1 MPLSEQMT
9 MRNNSRSHT
18 YQGAGRGDI
27 VMWVFALFL
36 LYLLYNSGFF
46 TEAAWAD
53 FSRRFYQNFVKDRR
67 YMMLVD
73 GLKSTIF
80 MTTGATLIGL
90 VVGLILSVIR
100 VAHKGGAHIPV
111 LNAMAN
117 TYITV
122 LRGTPAM
129 VQLLI
134 WNFTIFASA
143 RDLNTQYI
151 AILAFGLNSG
161 AYIAEIFRG
170 GIESIDPGQME
181 AARSLGLT
189 YGTSMKK
196 VVLPQALRNIIPM
209 LFNEFIALLKETSVA
224 GYIGIDDLTRAG
236 QNIQALTLEHS
247 QPLVMVAIIYL
258 VIVML
263 LTRFVRKLEEWLSRG
278 RRG

>member
-1 MPLSEQMT
+1 
-9 MRNNSRSHT
+9 MRNNFT
-18 YQGAGRGDI
+18 KQKGAGRGDI
-27 VMWVFALFL
+27 VLGIFALFL
-36 LYLLYNSGFF
+36 LYLLYDSGFF
-46 TEAAWAD
+46 TAAAWSD
-53 FSRRFYQNFVKDRR
+53 FNRRFYQNFIKDSR

-73 GLKSTIF
+73 GLKATIF
-80 MTTGATLIGL
+80 MTSGATVIG
-90 VVGLILSVIR
+90 VIVGLILSVIR
-100 VAHKGGAHIPV
+100 VAYKGGVHIPL
-111 LNAMAN
+111 LNKFAE
-117 TYITV
+117 TYISV

-161 AYIAEIFRG
+161 AYVAEIFRG
-170 GIESIDPGQME
+170 GIESIDAGQME
-181 AARSLGLT
+181 AARSLGLS
-189 YGTSMKK
+189 YGSSMRH
-196 VVLPQALRNIIPM
+196 VILPQALRNVVPM
-209 LFNEFIALLKETSVA
+209 LFNEFIALLKETSIA

-258 VIVML
+258 VIVL
-263 LTRFVRKLEEWLSRG
+263 FLTHLVRRLENWLSRG

>member
-1 MPLSEQMT
+1 
-9 MRNNSRSHT
+9 MRDKFSRHD
-18 YQGAGRGDI
+18 GAGRGEVI
-27 VMWVFALFL
+27 LWIFGLAL
-36 LYLLYNSGFF
+36 LYLLWNSGFF
-46 TEAAWAD
+46 TAAAWQD
-53 FSRRFYQNFVKDRR
+53 FNRRFYQNFVKDKR

-80 MTTGATLIGL
+80 MTSGATLIG
-90 VVGLILSVIR
+90 VAVGLILSVIR
-100 VAHKGGAHIPV
+100 VAYKGGVPIPL
-111 LNAMAN
+111 LNKFAEF
-117 TYITV
+117 YITV

-161 AYIAEIFRG
+161 AYVAEIFRG

-181 AARSLGLT
+181 AARSLGLS
-189 YGTSMKK
+189 YGQSMRY
-196 VVLPQALRNIIPM
+196 VILPQALRNVVPM
-209 LFNEFIALLKETSVA
+209 LFNEFIALLKETSIA

-258 VIVML
+258 VIVL
-263 LTRFVRKLEEWLSRG
+263 FLTRLVRKLEEWLSRG
-278 RRG
+278 RR

>member
-1 MPLSEQMT
+1 
-9 MRNNSRSHT
+9 MRLDSKR
-18 YQGAGRGDI
+18 YGAGRGDI
-27 VMWVFALFL
+27 LLWLCAAVLLFL
-36 LYLLYNSGFF
+36 LYQSGFF
-46 TEAAWAD
+46 TEAAWDD
-53 FSRRFYQNFVKDRR
+53 FGRRFYQNFVKDRR
-67 YMMLVD
+67 YMMLVN
-73 GLKSTIF
+73 GLKATLF
-80 MTTGATLIGL
+80 MTAFSTFIGL
-90 VVGLILSVIR
+90 VVGLLLSVIR
-100 VAHKGGAHIPV
+100 VAYKGGAPIPL
-111 LNAMAN
+111 LNAFAEC
-117 TYITV
+117 YITV
-122 LRGTPAM
+122 LRGTPVM

-181 AARSLGLT
+181 AGRSLGLS
-189 YGTSMKK
+189 YGASMRFI
-196 VVLPQALRNIIPM
+196 VLPQAIRNIVPM
-209 LFNEFIALLKETSVA
+209 LFNEFVAMLKETSVA

-258 VIVML
+258 VIVMF
-263 LTRFVRKLEEWLSRG
+263 LTGFIRRLERWLSRS

>member
-1 MPLSEQMT
+1 MT
-9 MRNNSRSHT
+9 TRNRT
-18 YQGAGRGDI
+18 YAGAGRGDLLLWI
-27 VMWVFALFL
+27 VGAFL
-36 LYLLYNSGFF
+36 VYLLWESGFF
-46 TEAAWAD
+46 TAEAWSD
-53 FSRRFYQNFVKDRR
+53 FNRRFYQNFIHDNR

-73 GLKSTIF
+73 GLKSTLF
-80 MTTGATLIGL
+80 MTAGATIIG
-90 VVGLILSVIR
+90 VIVGLILSVIR
-100 VAHKGGAHIPV
+100 VAYKGGLHIPI
-111 LNAMAN
+111 LNKFAEA
-117 TYITV
+117 YITV

-161 AYIAEIFRG
+161 AYVAEIFRG

-189 YGTSMKK
+189 YWSSMRY
-196 VVLPQALRNIIPM
+196 VVLPQALRNVVPM
-209 LFNEFIALLKETSVA
+209 LFNEFIALLKETSIA

-258 VIVML
+258 IMVMVL
-263 LTRFVRKLEEWLSRG
+263 SKLVKKLEEWLSRG
-278 RRG
+278 RR

>member
-1 MPLSEQMT
+1 MT
-9 MRNNSRSHT
+9 TRNRT
-18 YQGAGRGDI
+18 YAGAGRGDLLLWI
-27 VMWVFALFL
+27 VGAFL
-36 LYLLYNSGFF
+36 VYLLWESGFF
-46 TEAAWAD
+46 TAEAWSD
-53 FSRRFYQNFVKDRR
+53 FNRRFYQNFIHDNR

-73 GLKSTIF
+73 GLKSMLF
-80 MTTGATLIGL
+80 MTAGATIIG
-90 VVGLILSVIR
+90 VIVGLILSVIR
-100 VAHKGGAHIPV
+100 VAYKGGLHIPI
-111 LNAMAN
+111 LNKFAEA
-117 TYITV
+117 YITV

-161 AYIAEIFRG
+161 AYVAEIFRG

-189 YGTSMKK
+189 YWSSMRY
-196 VVLPQALRNIIPM
+196 VVLPQALRNVVPM
-209 LFNEFIALLKETSVA
+209 LFNEFIALLKETSIA

-258 VIVML
+258 IMVMVL
-263 LTRFVRKLEEWLSRG
+263 SKLVKKLEQWLSRG
-278 RRG
+278 RR

>member
-1 MPLSEQMT
+1 
-9 MRNNSRSHT
+9 MRSKH
-18 YQGAGRGDI
+18 YGAGRGD
-27 VMWVFALFL
+27 VVLWVFGLCL
-36 LYLLYNSGFF
+36 LYLLYASGFF
-46 TEAAWAD
+46 TVAAWQD
-53 FSRRFYQNFVKDRR
+53 FNRRFYQNFIKDQR

-80 MTTGATLIGL
+80 MTSGATVIGV

-100 VAHKGGAHIPV
+100 VAYKGGVHIPV
-111 LNAMAN
+111 LNKFAE

-170 GIESIDPGQME
+170 GIESIDSGQME
-181 AARSLGLT
+181 AARSLGLS
-189 YGTSMKK
+189 YGKSMKY

-263 LTRFVRKLEEWLSRG
+263 LTQFVRKLEQWLSRG
-278 RRG
+278 RR

>member
-1 MPLSEQMT
+1 MRWSEQMT
-9 MRNNSRSHT
+9 MRNNSHSHS
-18 YQGAGRGDI
+18 YSGAGRGDI
-27 VMWVFALFL
+27 ILAIFGLFL
-36 LYLLYNSGFF
+36 LYLLYDSGFF

-53 FSRRFYQNFVKDRR
+53 FNRRFYQNFIKDRR

-73 GLKSTIF
+73 GLKSTLF
-80 MTTGATLIGL
+80 MTSGATLIGL
-90 VVGLILSVIR
+90 FIGLILSVIR
-100 VAHKGGAHIPV
+100 VAHKGGVHIPV

-278 RRG
+278 RR

>member
-1 MPLSEQMT
+1 MT
-9 MRNNSRSHT
+9 MRNNSRTNT
-18 YQGAGRGDI
+18 YPGAGRGDI
-27 VMWVFALFL
+27 VMWVFGLFL
-36 LYLLYNSGFF
+36 LYLLYSSGFF

-100 VAHKGGAHIPV
+100 VAHKGGARIPV

>member
-1 MPLSEQMT
+1 
-9 MRNNSRSHT
+9 MRNSLTSKHT
-18 YQGAGRGDI
+18 GAGRGDLLLG
-27 VMWVFALFL
+27 VVFIFL

-46 TEAAWAD
+46 TQAAWSD
-53 FSRRFYQNFVKDRR
+53 FNRRFYQNFVKDRR

-73 GLKSTIF
+73 GLKATLF
-80 MTTGATLIGL
+80 MTAGATLIGL

-100 VAHKGGAHIPV
+100 VAYKGGAHIPL
-111 LNAMAN
+111 LNKLAN

-161 AYIAEIFRG
+161 AYVAEIFRG

-181 AARSLGLT
+181 AARSLGLS
-189 YGTSMKK
+189 YGKSMKF
-196 VVLPQALRNIIPM
+196 VILPQALRNVVPM

-258 VIVML
+258 VIVL
-263 LTRFVRKLEEWLSRG
+263 FLTHLVRKLEEWLSRG
-278 RRG
+278 RR

>member
-1 MPLSEQMT
+1 
-9 MRNNSRSHT
+9 MRSKH
-18 YQGAGRGDI
+18 YGAGRGDI
-27 VMWVFALFL
+27 VLGLFGVFL
-36 LYLLYNSGFF
+36 LYLLWTSGFF
-46 TEAAWAD
+46 TAAAWQD
-53 FSRRFYQNFVKDRR
+53 FNRRFYQNFVKDRR

-73 GLKSTIF
+73 GLKSTVF
-80 MTTGATLIGL
+80 MTSGATVIG
-90 VVGLILSVIR
+90 VIVGLILSVIR
-100 VAHKGGAHIPV
+100 VAYKGGVHIPL
-111 LNAMAN
+111 LNKFAEA
-117 TYITV
+117 YITI

-161 AYIAEIFRG
+161 AYVAEIFRG
-170 GIESIDPGQME
+170 GIESIDHGQME

-189 YGTSMKK
+189 YGSSMKH
-196 VVLPQALRNIIPM
+196 VILPQALRNVVPM
-209 LFNEFIALLKETSVA
+209 LFNEFIALLKETSIA

-258 VIVML
+258 VIVL
-263 LTRFVRKLEEWLSRG
+263 FLTHLVRKLEEWLSRG
-278 RRG
+278 RR

>member
-1 MPLSEQMT
+1 MSEQMT
-9 MRNNSRSHT
+9 MRNNSRA
-18 YQGAGRGDI
+18 YPGAGRGDI
-27 VMWVFALFL
+27 VMWVFGLFL
-36 LYLLYNSGFF
+36 LYLLYSSGFF

>member
-1 MPLSEQMT
+1 MLLSGRMT
-9 MRNNSRSHT
+9 MRSKT
-18 YQGAGRGDI
+18 YPGAGRGDI
-27 VMWVFALFL
+27 LLGFVGAFLVYALWE
-36 LYLLYNSGFF
+36 SGFF
-46 TEAAWAD
+46 TAEAWAD
-53 FSRRFYQNFVKDRR
+53 FNRRFYQNFVKDDR

-73 GLKSTIF
+73 GLKSTLF
-80 MTTGATLIGL
+80 MTAGATVIGV

-100 VAHKGGAHIPV
+100 VAHNGGMHIPV
-111 LNAMAN
+111 LNKLAE

-143 RDLNTQYI
+143 RDLNTEYI

-161 AYIAEIFRG
+161 AYVAEIFRG

-189 YGTSMKK
+189 YGSSMRH
-196 VVLPQALRNIIPM
+196 VILPQALRNVVPM
-209 LFNEFIALLKETSVA
+209 LFNEFIALLKETSIA

-258 VIVML
+258 IMVMV
-263 LTRFVRKLEEWLSRG
+263 LTKLVSKLEQWLSRG

>member
-1 MPLSEQMT
+1 MT
-9 MRNNSRSHT
+9 MRSKQ
-18 YQGAGRGDI
+18 YQGAGRGD
-27 VMWVFALFL
+27 VLLGLVGAFL
-36 LYLLYNSGFF
+36 LYALWQSGFF
-46 TEAAWAD
+46 TAGAWSD
-53 FSRRFYQNFVKDRR
+53 FNRRFYQNFIKDDR

-80 MTTGATLIGL
+80 MTSGATVIG
-90 VVGLILSVIR
+90 VIVGLILSIIR
-100 VAHKGGAHIPV
+100 VAHKGGLPIPI
-111 LNAMAN
+111 LNKAAE

-143 RDLNTQYI
+143 RELNTQYI

-161 AYIAEIFRG
+161 AYVAEIFRG

-189 YGTSMKK
+189 YGSSMRH
-196 VVLPQALRNIIPM
+196 VILPQALRNVVPM
-209 LFNEFIALLKETSVA
+209 LFNEFIALLKETSIA

-258 VIVML
+258 VIVL
-263 LTRFVRKLEEWLSRG
+263 VLTHLVQKLEQRLSRG
-278 RRG
+278 KRG

>member
-1 MPLSEQMT
+1 MT

-18 YQGAGRGDI
+18 YSGAGRGDI
-27 VMWVFALFL
+27 VLAIFGLFL
-36 LYLLYNSGFF
+36 LYLLYDSGFF

-53 FSRRFYQNFVKDRR
+53 FNRRFYQNFIKDRR

-73 GLKSTIF
+73 GLKSTLF
-80 MTTGATLIGL
+80 MTSGATLIGL

-111 LNAMAN
+111 LNAIAN
-117 TYITV
+117 TYVTV

-278 RRG
+278 RR

>member
-1 MPLSEQMT
+1 
-9 MRNNSRSHT
+9 MRNNIFNKHD
-18 YQGAGRGDI
+18 GAGRGDI
-27 VMWVFALFL
+27 VLGVFALFL
-36 LYLLYNSGFF
+36 LYLLYSSGFF
-46 TEAAWAD
+46 TAAAWQD
-53 FSRRFYQNFVKDRR
+53 FNRRFYQNFIKDRR

-73 GLKSTIF
+73 GLKATLF
-80 MTTGATLIGL
+80 MTSGATLIGL
-90 VVGLILSVIR
+90 TVGLILSVIR
-100 VAHKGGAHIPV
+100 VAYKGGAKIPV
-111 LNAMAN
+111 LNKLAN

-143 RDLNTQYI
+143 RNLNTQYI

-161 AYIAEIFRG
+161 AYVAEIFRG

-181 AARSLGLT
+181 AARSLGLS
-189 YGTSMKK
+189 YGESMRF
-196 VVLPQALRNIIPM
+196 VVLPQALRNVIPM
-209 LFNEFIALLKETSVA
+209 LFNEFIAMLKETSVA

-258 VIVML
+258 IIVL
-263 LTRFVRKLEEWLSRG
+263 FLTHLVRKLEEWLSRG
-278 RRG
+278 RR

>member
-1 MPLSEQMT
+1 
-9 MRNNSRSHT
+9 MRADINSRR
-18 YQGAGRGDI
+18 GVGRGDVI
-27 VMWVFALFL
+27 LAVCAAALLFL
-36 LYLLYNSGFF
+36 LFRSGFF
-46 TEAAWAD
+46 TEAAWDD

-73 GLKSTIF
+73 GLKATLF
-80 MTTGATLIGL
+80 MTAFSTLIGL
-90 VVGLILSVIR
+90 AVGLILSVIR
-100 VAHKGGAHIPV
+100 VAYKGGVPIRL
-111 LNAMAN
+111 LNAFAEC
-117 TYITV
+117 YITV

-143 RDLNTQYI
+143 RELNTQYI

-161 AYIAEIFRG
+161 AYVAEIFRG

-181 AARSLGLT
+181 AGRSLGLS
-189 YGTSMKK
+189 YGTSMRFI
-196 VVLPQALRNIIPM
+196 VLPQALRNVVPM

-258 VIVML
+258 VIVL
-263 LTRFVRKLEEWLSRG
+263 FLTGVVRRLEQWLSRG

>member
-1 MPLSEQMT
+1 MKCQSK
-9 MRNNSRSHT
+9 H
-18 YQGAGRGDI
+18 YGAGRGDI
-27 VMWVFALFL
+27 LLGLFGVFL
-36 LYLLYNSGFF
+36 LYLLYTSGFF
-46 TEAAWAD
+46 TAAAWQD
-53 FSRRFYQNFVKDRR
+53 FNRRFYQNFVKDAR

-80 MTTGATLIGL
+80 MTAGATIIG
-90 VVGLILSVIR
+90 VIVGLILSVIR
-100 VAHKGGAHIPV
+100 VAYKGGVPIPV
-111 LNAMAN
+111 LNKFAE

-161 AYIAEIFRG
+161 AYVAEIF
-170 GIESIDPGQME
+170 IESIDAGQME

-189 YGTSMKK
+189 YGSSMKH
-196 VVLPQALRNIIPM
+196 VILPQALRNVVPM
-209 LFNEFIALLKETSVA
+209 LFNEFIALLKETSIA

-258 VIVML
+258 VIVLL

-278 RRG
+278 RR

>member
-1 MPLSEQMT
+1 MSEQMT
-9 MRNNSRSHT
+9 MRNNSHPNT
-18 YQGAGRGDI
+18 YPGAGRGDI
-27 VMWVFALFL
+27 VMWVFGLFL
-36 LYLLYNSGFF
+36 LYLLYSSGFF